1 MSMTIVKIVSFC
13 VFQVCHVYVLLPYK
27 ETSSTKPQQKGK
39 MKNNASDNTHKPTNA
54 SGSTSASSSSGNSK
68 IPSFTAEIDGQNVD
82 FYIDILK
89 ELDNGKSSSIKK
101 IVVSTTTGGWDLK
114 AKPVLDNY
122 KDAARQ
128 LLAGYETSDEEWSG
142 KYTHKLFQWCCCY
155 IVTMSVI
162 AAGTQLLVMDADI
175 FSFRDH
181 YPLIH
186 LLMVLSVSSFTSI
199 SYFIVP
205 ATRINMTN

>member
-1 MSMTIVKIVSFC
+1 MFSHFLMSMTIVKIVSFC
-13 VFQVCHVYVLLPYK
+13 VFQVRRAYVLLPYK
-27 ETSSTKPQQKGK
+27 ETSSAKPQQKGK

-101 IVVSTTTGGWDLK
+101 IVVSATTGGRDLK

-128 LLAGYETSDEEWSG
+128 LLAGYETSDEE
-142 KYTHKLFQWCCCY
+142 
-155 IVTMSVI
+155 
-162 AAGTQLLVMDADI
+162 
-175 FSFRDH
+175 
-181 YPLIH
+181 
-186 LLMVLSVSSFTSI
+186 
-199 SYFIVP
+199 
-205 ATRINMTN
+205 